1 VLDQQ
6 RLENPAEQKA
16 WLLWRRWISEIVA
29 DFWSVARVGIAST
42 LGLMGVVSLPRA
54 FVFRVNEDDPHPT
67 PWIRVKLSAA
77 VGKALYPQPAWD
89 ELAHLWEAYYPLKR
103 LNPSH
108 RLLLLMLEQTIPAL
122 VAVLVNH
129 RPGALHGHSLV
140 EALELTDRQPAHLR
154 ALLNR
159 WRNSPR
165 DMYQVA
171 PTIVF
176 AAIGQ
181 GRVDDKITPEE
192 ESVVVGKLLNHWAL
206 QSTLEAAA
214 NCVFPALARAQ
225 PCGCRAAAN

>member
-1 VLDQQ
+1 
-6 RLENPAEQKA
+6 
-16 WLLWRRWISEIVA
+16 
-29 DFWSVARVGIAST
+29 
-42 LGLMGVVSLPRA
+42 
-54 FVFRVNEDDPHPT
+54 
-67 PWIRVKLSAA
+67 
-77 VGKALYPQPAWD
+77 
-89 ELAHLWEAYYPLKR
+89 
-103 LNPSH
+103 
-108 RLLLLMLEQTIPAL
+108 
-122 VAVLVNH
+122 
-129 RPGALHGHSLV
+129 V